1 MGPQHRVAAAAAWLA
16 TATHLGVGGWQLAAG
31 TVIAGAAGHG
41 ILSPD
46 VDQRGLL
53 ADVIPGGH
61 RGITHWWLIP
71 VAMWWAAGHAH
82 TYRWAVLA
90 VAIAW
95 ASHIAADAIF
105 GAVPLTPQLRG
116 GWVHAGIRLRTGGFT
131 ERWVARWVL
140 LAIVVWLTGAQV
152 MHAVTTAERADPT
165 REPIPSAMSA
175 AAAQAHQVGPAT
187 AAGERRP

>member
-61 RGITHWWLIP
+61 RGITHWWPIP
-71 VAMWWAAGHAH
+71 VAMW
-82 TYRWAVLA
+82 WAVLA

-105 GAVPLTPQLRG
+105 GAVPLTPRLRG
-116 GWVHAGIRLRTGGFT
+116 GWVHSGIGLRTGGFT